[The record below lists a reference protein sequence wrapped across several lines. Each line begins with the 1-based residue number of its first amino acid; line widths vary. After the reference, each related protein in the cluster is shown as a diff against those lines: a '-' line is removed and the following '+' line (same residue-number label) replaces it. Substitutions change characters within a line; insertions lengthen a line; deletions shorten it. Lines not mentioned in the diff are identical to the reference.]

1 MEYINMTWWTITTTE
16 KKSCE
21 EREIWTKGDQ
31 EIVIVNGFRWG
42 EFSVETSDGNIP
54 DGITRE
60 NPDGVDMNAL
70 YGDNIETSELISMDD
85 GWLSDIEF
93 SDNITEEQR
102 VEIQEG
108 MDEEG
113 DHYGYLESNGWTND
127 DTEAWFYGPLE
138 ITKEY

>member
-1 MEYINMTWWTITTTE
+1 MNKLQKHPSELYIVAI
-16 KKSCE
+16 
-21 EREIWTKGDQ
+21 
-31 EIVIVNGFRWG
+31 
-42 EFSVETSDGNIP
+42 FSSICTLYPILRKHSIQS
-54 DGITRE
+54 
-60 NPDGVDMNAL
+60 DGVDMNAL

-85 GWLSDIEF
+85 GWLGDIEF

-108 MDEEG
+108 IDEEG

-138 ITKEY
+138 IIKED